1 MIFTLIS
8 IELYKIFKK
17 WRTYI
22 GFIAFAILIPIM
34 IYGISV
40 SGNYYFRSLMR
51 AFGDDFLVIGNLLNG
66 WFVAF
71 VVLQLVIVHV
81 PFFITLVAGD
91 LFAGEGTAG
100 TYRMIITRPVRR
112 ELIVISKFIS
122 GFIYAFL
129 FILFF
134 SLISTIPSL
143 LALGSGDLLIMIDK
157 IVIFRDNDV
166 LWRFSLAY
174 ISAFVSMCVVV
185 SLGVLFSSFVN
196 NAIGPIVGTMAVI
209 VIFLIINELPFE
221 IFEKISPYLF
231 TKYMTVWL
239 DFFEY
244 QIDWNKIIKSIGILI
259 GHIILFFTIT
269 LLTFRKKDILT

>member
-1 MIFTLIS
+1 MIFTLVS

-22 GFIAFAILIPIM
+22 GFIAFGLFIPLM

-40 SGNYYFRSLMR
+40 SGNFYLRNLSRSL
-51 AFGDDFLVIGNLLNG
+51 GEDFIITGNLLNG

-71 VVLQLVIVHV
+71 IIFQLIIVHV

-91 LFAGEGTAG
+91 LFAGEGTGG
-100 TYRMIITRPVRR
+100 TYRMLITRPISR
-112 ELIVISKFIS
+112 ESIVVSKFIA
-122 GFIYAFL
+122 GFIYAFV

-134 SLISTIPSL
+134 ALMSTVPSL
-143 LALGSGDLLIMIDK
+143 LSLGSGDLLIMIDK
-157 IVIFRDNDV
+157 FVVIQRNDI
-166 LWRFSLAY
+166 LWRFILAY
-174 ISAFVSMCVVV
+174 LSSFISMCLVV
-185 SLGVLFSSFVN
+185 SLGALFSSFVN

-209 VIFLIINELPFE
+209 VIFLIINQLPFE
-221 IFEKISPYLF
+221 LFEKISPYLF

-244 QIDWNKIIKSIGILI
+244 PIDWKKILESILI
-259 GHIILFFTIT
+259 LLGHILLFFGIT
-269 LLTFRKKDILT
+269 LFTFRKKDILN

>member
-1 MIFTLIS
+1 MIFTLVS

-22 GFIAFAILIPIM
+22 GFIAFGLFIPLM

-40 SGNYYFRSLMR
+40 SGNFYLRNLSRS
-51 AFGDDFLVIGNLLNG
+51 FGEDFIITGNLLNA

-71 VVLQLVIVHV
+71 IIFQLVIVHV

-100 TYRMIITRPVRR
+100 TYRMLITRPINR
-112 ELIVISKFIS
+112 ELIVISKFIA
-122 GFIYAFL
+122 GFIYAFV

-134 SLISTIPSL
+134 ALMSIIPSL
-143 LALGSGDLLIMIDK
+143 LSLGSGDLLIMIDK
-157 IVIFRDNDV
+157 FVVIRQNDI
-166 LWRFSLAY
+166 LWRFVLAY
-174 ISAFVSMCVVV
+174 SAAFISMCLVVA
-185 SLGVLFSSFVN
+185 LGALFSSFVN

-209 VIFLIINELPFE
+209 VIFLIINQLPFE
-221 IFEKISPYLF
+221 MFEKISPYLF

-244 QIDWNKIIKSIGILI
+244 QVDWEKILESILI
-259 GHIILFFTIT
+259 LLGHILLFFGIT
-269 LLTFRKKDILT
+269 LFTFRKKDILN

>member
-22 GFIAFAILIPIM
+22 GFIAFGLFIPLM

-40 SGNYYFRSLMR
+40 SGNFYLRNLSRSL
-51 AFGDDFLVIGNLLNG
+51 GEDFIIAGNLLNG

-71 VVLQLVIVHV
+71 IVFQLIIVHV

-100 TYRMIITRPVRR
+100 TYRMLLTRPISR
-112 ELIVISKFIS
+112 ELIVVSKFVA
-122 GFIYAFL
+122 GYIYAFV

-134 SLISTIPSL
+134 ALMSTVPSL
-143 LALGSGDLLIMIDK
+143 LSLGSGDLLIMIDK
-157 IVIFRDNDV
+157 FVLIPEKDI
-166 LWRFSLAY
+166 LWRFILAY
-174 ISAFVSMCVVV
+174 LSSFISMSLVV
-185 SLGVLFSSFVN
+185 SLGALFSSFVN

-209 VIFLIINELPFE
+209 VIFLIINQLPFE
-221 IFEKISPYLF
+221 VFEKISPYLF
-231 TKYMTVWL
+231 TKYMNIWL
-239 DFFEY
+239 EFFEY
-244 QIDWNKIIKSIGILI
+244 SIDWEKIIESILI
-259 GHIILFFTIT
+259 LTGHIILFFGIT
-269 LLTFRKKDILT
+269 LYTFRKKDILN

>member
-1 MIFTLIS
+1 MIFSLIS

-22 GFIAFAILIPIM
+22 GFAAFGVFIPIM
-34 IYGISV
+34 IYGISI
-40 SGNYYFRSLMR
+40 SGNFYLRNLSRSL
-51 AFGDDFLVIGNLLNG
+51 GDDFLIVGNLLNG

-71 VVLQLVIVHV
+71 LVFQLIIVHV

-100 TYRMIITRPVRR
+100 TYRMLLTRPVSR
-112 ELIVISKFIS
+112 EMIVISKFIA
-122 GFIYAFL
+122 GFIYAFV

-134 SLISTIPSL
+134 AFMSLIPSL
-143 LALGSGDLLIMIDK
+143 VSLGSGDLLILIDK
-157 IVIFRDNDV
+157 FIVISEHDI
-166 LWRFSLAY
+166 LWRFVLAY
-174 ISAFVSMCVVV
+174 LSAFISMCLVV
-185 SLGVLFSSFVN
+185 SLGALFSSFVN

-209 VIFLIINELPFE
+209 VIFLIINQLPFE

-244 QIDWNKIIKSIGILI
+244 PVDWKKILESISVLI
-259 GHIILFFTIT
+259 GHIILFFAIT
-269 LLTFRKKDILT
+269 LFTFRKKDILT

>member
-1 MIFTLIS
+1 MIFSLIS

-22 GFIAFAILIPIM
+22 GFAAFGVFIPIM
-34 IYGISV
+34 IYGISI
-40 SGNYYFRSLMR
+40 SGNFYLRNLSRSL
-51 AFGDDFLVIGNLLNG
+51 GDDFLIVGNLLNG

-71 VVLQLVIVHV
+71 LVFQLIIVHV

-100 TYRMIITRPVRR
+100 TYRMLLTRPVSR
-112 ELIVISKFIS
+112 EMIVISKFIA
-122 GFIYAFL
+122 GFIYAFV

-134 SLISTIPSL
+134 AFMSLVPSL
-143 LALGSGDLLIMIDK
+143 VSLGSGDLLILIDK
-157 IVIFRDNDV
+157 FIVISEHDI
-166 LWRFSLAY
+166 LWRFILAY
-174 ISAFVSMCVVV
+174 LSAFISMCLVV
-185 SLGVLFSSFVN
+185 SLGALFSSFVN

-209 VIFLIINELPFE
+209 VIFLIINQLPFE

-244 QIDWNKIIKSIGILI
+244 PVDWKKILESISVLI
-259 GHIILFFTIT
+259 GHIILFFAIT
-269 LLTFRKKDILT
+269 LFTFRKKDILT

>member
-1 MIFTLIS
+1 MIISLIS

-22 GFIAFAILIPIM
+22 GFIAFGLFIPLI
-34 IYGISV
+34 IYGISI
-40 SGNYYFRSLMR
+40 SGNFYLRNLSRSI
-51 AFGDDFLVIGNLLNG
+51 GEDFLIVGNLLNG

-71 VVLQLVIVHV
+71 IIFQLVIVHV

-100 TYRMIITRPVRR
+100 TYRMLLTRPISR
-112 ELIVISKFIS
+112 ELIVISKFIA
-122 GFIYAFL
+122 GFIYAFI

-134 SLISTIPSL
+134 ALMSTIPSL
-143 LALGSGDLLIMIDK
+143 LTLGSGDLLIIIDK
-157 IVIFRDNDV
+157 FVLIPQKDV
-166 LWRFSLAY
+166 FWRFVLAY
-174 ISAFVSMCVVV
+174 LFAFISMCLVV
-185 SLGVLFSSFVN
+185 SLASLFSSFVN

-209 VIFLIINELPFE
+209 VIFLIINQLPFE

-239 DFFEY
+239 DFFEFH
-244 QIDWNKIIKSIGILI
+244 IDWQKVFESILILI
-259 GHIILFFTIT
+259 GHIILFFGIT
-269 LLTFRKKDILT
+269 FFTFRKKDILT

>member
-1 MIFTLIS
+1 MIFSLIS

-22 GFIAFAILIPIM
+22 GFAAFGVFIPIM
-34 IYGISV
+34 IYGISI
-40 SGNYYFRSLMR
+40 SGNFYLRNLSRSL
-51 AFGDDFLVIGNLLNG
+51 GDDFLIVGNLLNG

-71 VVLQLVIVHV
+71 LVFQLIIVHV

-100 TYRMIITRPVRR
+100 TYRMLLTRPVSR
-112 ELIVISKFIS
+112 EMIVISKFIA
-122 GFIYAFL
+122 GFIYAFV

-134 SLISTIPSL
+134 AFMSLVPSLIS
-143 LALGSGDLLIMIDK
+143 LGSGDLLILIDK
-157 IVIFRDNDV
+157 FIVISEHDI
-166 LWRFSLAY
+166 LWRFILAY
-174 ISAFVSMCVVV
+174 LSAFISMCLVV
-185 SLGVLFSSFVN
+185 SLGALFSSFVN

-209 VIFLIINELPFE
+209 VIFLIINQLPFE

-244 QIDWNKIIKSIGILI
+244 PVDWKKILESISVLI
-259 GHIILFFTIT
+259 GHIILFFAIT
-269 LLTFRKKDILT
+269 LFTFRKKDILT

>member
-1 MIFTLIS
+1 MIFTLVS

-22 GFIAFAILIPIM
+22 GFIAFGLFIPLM
-34 IYGISV
+34 IYGISL
-40 SGNYYFRSLMR
+40 SGNFYLRNLSQSI
-51 AFGDDFLVIGNLLNG
+51 GEDFIITGNLLNG

-71 VVLQLVIVHV
+71 LILQLIIVHV

-100 TYRMIITRPVRR
+100 TYRMLLIRPIKR
-112 ELIVISKFIS
+112 ELIVISKFIA
-122 GFIYAFL
+122 GFIYAFV

-134 SLISTIPSL
+134 AFMSLVPSL
-143 LALGSGDLLIMIDK
+143 LTLGSGDLLIIIDK
-157 IVIFRDNDV
+157 FVLIPEKDI
-166 LWRFSLAY
+166 LWRFILAY
-174 ISAFVSMCVVV
+174 LSAFVSMCVVV
-185 SLGVLFSSFVN
+185 SLGSLFSSFVN

-209 VIFLIINELPFE
+209 VIFLIVNQLPFE

-239 DFFEY
+239 EFFEF
-244 QIDWNKIIKSIGILI
+244 QINWQNVIKSILILI
-259 GHIILFFTIT
+259 GHIILFFGIT
-269 LLTFRKKDILT
+269 LFTFRKKDILT

>member
-1 MIFTLIS
+1 MFSLIS

-22 GFIAFAILIPIM
+22 GFAAFGVFIPIM
-34 IYGISV
+34 IYGISI
-40 SGNYYFRSLMR
+40 SGNFYLRNLSRSL
-51 AFGDDFLVIGNLLNG
+51 GDDFLIVGNLLNG

-71 VVLQLVIVHV
+71 LVFQLIIVHV

-100 TYRMIITRPVRR
+100 TYRMLLTRPVSR
-112 ELIVISKFIS
+112 EMIVISKFIA
-122 GFIYAFL
+122 GFIYAFV

-134 SLISTIPSL
+134 AFMSLIPSL
-143 LALGSGDLLIMIDK
+143 VSLGSGDLLILIDK
-157 IVIFRDNDV
+157 FIVISEHDI
-166 LWRFSLAY
+166 LWRFVLAY
-174 ISAFVSMCVVV
+174 LSAFISMCLVV
-185 SLGVLFSSFVN
+185 SLGALFSSFVN

-209 VIFLIINELPFE
+209 VIFLIINQLPFE

-244 QIDWNKIIKSIGILI
+244 PVDWKKILESISVLI
-259 GHIILFFTIT
+259 GHIILFFAIT
-269 LLTFRKKDILT
+269 LFTFRKKDILT